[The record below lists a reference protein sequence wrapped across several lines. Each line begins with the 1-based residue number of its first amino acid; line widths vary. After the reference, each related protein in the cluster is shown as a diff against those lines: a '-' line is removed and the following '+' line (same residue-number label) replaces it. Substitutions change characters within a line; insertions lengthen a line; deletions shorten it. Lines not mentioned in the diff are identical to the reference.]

1 MPHFDWNEE
10 KNALLKKVRKVSFE
24 NIVTA
29 INEKKILDIIEHPN
43 KKFYSN
49 QKAYIIKIENYA
61 YFVPFVEKQD
71 VHFLK
76 TIIPSRKMTKKYL
89 KGGEK
94 QHEILR

>member
-10 KNALLKKVRKVSFE
+10 KNALLKEARKISFE
-24 NIVTA
+24 DVVTA
-29 INEKKILDIIEHPN
+29 INEAKILDVIEHPN
-43 KKFYSN
+43 KKLYPN
-49 QKAYIIKIENYA
+49 QKAYIIEIENYA